1 MAGMNWIEISI
12 ACDGEGAE
20 AVGELFNRL
29 NSGPEGRGGAIT
41 ELTGFDSVGELT
53 QPAITVRTY
62 VPADDLGR
70 ALCRR
75 IEEGLWH
82 LGQIHPMGEPAV
94 RELAE
99 TDWAEAWKKHY
110 RPLRVGQ
117 RLLITPSWLA
127 PDARPGDLV
136 IRLDPGMAFGSGLH
150 PSTRLCLAFLEQ
162 QVQAG
167 DHVLDLG
174 SGSGILAI
182 AAARLGAA
190 SVLARD
196 IDRVAVRA
204 AGENAQT
211 NGVAHIVRVEEGSLP
226 DSGSELAGSDEACVG
241 GHPAAQGREP
251 RQASGRWRGPWDVV
265 VVNILAEVIVELLGQ
280 GLASVVAPDGR
291 LILAGIIQPRAA
303 DVQVALLAQGMT
315 IAGRLEEGDWVALLA
330 RQGGSPVSAA

>member
-1 MAGMNWIEISI
+1 MAGMNWIEVSM

-41 ELTGFDSVGELT
+41 ELCGFDSLGELT
-53 QPAITVRTY
+53 QPVITVRTY
-62 VPADDLGR
+62 VPADEQGR
-70 ALCRR
+70 ELCRR

-82 LGQIHPMGEPAV
+82 LGQIYPMGEPTV
-94 RELAE
+94 CELAE
-99 TDWAEAWKKHY
+99 TDWAEAWKKDY

-117 RLLITPSWLA
+117 RLLITPSWLS
-127 PDARPGDLV
+127 PDALPGDLV

-150 PSTRLCLAFLEQ
+150 PSTRLCLALLEQ
-162 QVQAG
+162 EVQAG

-174 SGSGILAI
+174 TGSGILAI

-196 IDRVAVRA
+196 IDRVAVQVAR
-204 AGENAQT
+204 ENVDI
-211 NGVAHIVRVEEGSLP
+211 NGVAHVVRVEEGSLP
-226 DSGSELAGSDEACVG
+226 SADLEGS
-241 GHPAAQGREP
+241 
-251 RQASGRWRGPWDVV
+251 WDVV

-280 GLASVVAPDGR
+280 GLARAVAPDGR
-291 LILAGIIQPRAA
+291 LILAGIIRPRAA
-303 DVQVALLAQGMT
+303 DVQAALLAQGMT

-330 RQGGSPVSAA
+330 RHGGAPVSAA